1 MITQSLVLA
10 MPDNSRSFQI
20 EADSS
25 DVTTGAVLSQ
35 QLEMD
40 GKWHPVAYQ
49 SKGLNEV
56 SRNYEIHNK
65 EMLAIIW
72 ALEEW

>member
-1 MITQSLVLA
+1 MITQSPVLA
-10 MPDNSRSFQI
+10 MPDDLRPFWI
-20 EADSS
+20 EADSL
-25 DVTTGAVLSQ
+25 DVATEAVLFQ

-49 SKGLNEV
+49 YKGLNEV